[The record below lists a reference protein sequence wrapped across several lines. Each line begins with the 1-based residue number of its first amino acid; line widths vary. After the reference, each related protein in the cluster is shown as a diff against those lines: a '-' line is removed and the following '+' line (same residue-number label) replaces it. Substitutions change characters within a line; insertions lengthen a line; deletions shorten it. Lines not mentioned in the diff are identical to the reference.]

1 MAVRTRQLRV
11 NALNFAIVDPSSHNK
26 AEKYIQLMKALY
38 GLERVIS
45 LRGNRSMTIGSM
57 LADDRD
63 PAILRGVLYGFINID
78 HMAWFNLLQNR
89 PASEEELGQIVVP
102 DGIAANYRA
111 FDYEFH
117 SESHTLVFVAHE
129 GKANVSALSVR
140 YVFAQLCKEPKIVEQ
155 FGDVNVSVAQEPEAL
170 DHILDAEDLRAI
182 TIVVRRPNA
191 GLGGFEPDFEKELE
205 NLGASEAQV
214 DYKAA
219 TKERLLP
226 DKALRTAAKVALRNG
241 VVDATVRRDG
251 ITEHIST
258 EQFPVGETVK
268 YNPQKESRFMAIR
281 RAAEKIIARL
291 KKLTTNNATTEDNA

>member
-1 MAVRTRQLRV
+1 MPIRTRQLRV
-11 NALNFAIVDPSSHNK
+11 NALNIAIADPSSHNK
-26 AEKYIQLMKALY
+26 AEKYIDLMKALY
-38 GLERVIS
+38 GLEKVVS

-57 LADDRD
+57 RAGDHDRT
-63 PAILRGVLYGFINID
+63 ILRGVLYGFVNID

-102 DGIAANYRA
+102 KGIAANYRA

-129 GKANVSALSVR
+129 GKANISALSVR
-140 YVFAQLCKEPKIVEQ
+140 YVFSQLCKEPEIVER

-170 DHILDAEDLRAI
+170 EQILNAEDLRAI
-182 TIVVRRPNA
+182 SIVVRRPNS
-191 GLGGFEPDFEKELE
+191 GLSGFEPDFEKGLAK
-205 NLGASEAQV
+205 LGASEAHV
-214 DYKAA
+214 DYRAA
-219 TKERLLP
+219 TKERLIP
-226 DKALRTAAKVALRNG
+226 DEALRTAAKVALRNG

-258 EQFPVGETVK
+258 EQFPVGETIK
-268 YNPQKESRFMAIR
+268 YNPEKESRFMAIR

-291 KKLTTNNATTEDNA
+291 KKLTTGNAAAKDNT

>member
-1 MAVRTRQLRV
+1 MPVRNRQLRV
-11 NALNFAIVDPSSHNK
+11 NALNMAIVDPSSHNK
-26 AEKYIQLMKALY
+26 AEKYIELMKALY
-38 GLERVIS
+38 GLEKVVS

-57 LADDRD
+57 RADDHD
-63 PAILRGVLYGFINID
+63 PKILRGVLYGFVNID

-89 PASEEELGQIVVP
+89 PASDEELGQIVVP
-102 DGIAANYRA
+102 EGIAANYRA

-140 YVFAQLCKEPKIVEQ
+140 YVFGQLCKEPKIVER

-182 TIVVRRPNA
+182 SIVVRRPNA
-191 GLGGFEPDFEKELE
+191 GLSGFEPDFEKELE
-205 NLGASEAQV
+205 KLGASEAHV

-219 TKERLLP
+219 TKERLVP
-226 DKALRTAAKVALRNG
+226 DEALRTAAKVALRNG
-241 VVDATVRRDG
+241 VVDATIRHDG
-251 ITEHIST
+251 ITEHVST
-258 EQFPVGETVK
+258 ERFPIGETVK
-268 YNPQKESRFMAIR
+268 YDPATESRFLAIR

-291 KKLTTNNATTEDNA
+291 KKLMTGNATTKDNT